1 MEVIEL
7 FEEVGC
13 EEFYGEDEDR
23 RAWMD
28 ALELDFVNGELQMI
42 AEQQAEAR
50 TEVEYDFLY
59 FGA

>member
-1 MEVIEL
+1 MFDEVT
-7 FEEVGC
+7 C

-28 ALELDFVNGELQMI
+28 ELELDYVNAELREI
-42 AEQQAEAR
+42 ADLQAAAR